1 MAKREGRSQWA
12 KWEVLV
18 VVGVLA
24 VTGLVIAL
32 FSSGHTTGV
41 HAAAATTTVAATG
54 TTTYC
59 QHARARQGRLPIPSL
74 NPEPRA
80 ATRPGPTLPAQRT
93 DPLTA

>member
-32 FSSGHTTGV
+32 FSSGHTPGFNHPTLSSPTT
-41 HAAAATTTVAATG
+41 TTTVPYRAIGAAPPVTTIKVTTTTVNPTTTPSTAATS
-54 TTTYC
+54 TT
-59 QHARARQGRLPIPSL
+59 AKSKKS
-74 NPEPRA
+74 
-80 ATRPGPTLPAQRT
+80 
-93 DPLTA
+93 